1 MDTYIYIHPSRM
13 ENLIL
18 QWKRGALDIRF
29 FTAIQAF
36 SFFSAT
42 SCGRFKNGTNLGVG
56 NPTNM
61 WKGWETCGKT
71 RGKHHWFNIVWIP

>member
-1 MDTYIYIHPSRM
+1 M

-18 QWKRGALDIRF
+18 QWKLPKSENAKTGAPW
-29 FTAIQAF
+29 
-36 SFFSAT
+36 T
-42 SCGRFKNGTNLGVG
+42 SVSSRRSRRSRSSPPRPAVRFKNGTNLGVG

-61 WKGWETCGKT
+61 WKCWETCGKT